1 MRFNKIML
9 ISIILFAILTIGAVS
24 ASQDLNSSD
33 MLTSDEL
40 GEEVVQDDS
49 SDVLGDVEVKDGENE
64 IEDDPLI
71 FDSTDEECYV
81 TLYLQPDSKGTLT
94 VSVDGVPAKLNVVGD
109 AEEDEDD
116 DFIITVNG
124 GSKTEA
130 TLYGENYDDDENE
143 AISNYASEDWSISF
157 AKLAPGDHTIFV
169 KFVDLVKKTN
179 PAYNLE
185 KTFNITMIAG
195 EEDELEIDIDPFYGK
210 NESNRIE
217 FGSLDDSQISNLTV
231 FIDGV
236 SRNIVNR
243 AIDLSALDLGKH
255 TIVIYNG
262 NKVAVN
268 TTFTIVVG
276 IITGPK
282 EDSFIYNANKVISLS
297 LPQSAKG
304 NMIITINNEEIDS
317 IPLVNGSASYSLS
330 NLGVGAYDIYADFD
344 GDEFEV
350 TPYEHY
356 IEIYPIIVCPSKM
369 TVGEK
374 KYITFEANANTRG
387 TFDVEVDWEPYASVP
402 IVNGKASILLDRIDD
417 GDVEITARYSSLD
430 ADVYSVEQN
439 FEMEVA
445 SVDPKI
451 YAPNIKMTYLQNVV
465 MDVKVFGTNGR
476 LAEEDEDVE
485 IEIGN
490 KYYYDPSIGKNG
502 IAKQK
507 INVPPG
513 KYTVKISYGDTTV
526 KRTLVVYHALKMS
539 GVKVKKS
546 AKKLVLKATLKVGK
560 KAIKGKKVTFKFN
573 GKKFKAKTNSK
584 GVAKVT
590 VNKKY
595 LQKLKVGKKVK
606 IQATYLKD
614 TVKKSVKVK
623 K

>member
-1 MRFNKIML
+1 MKLKKIML
-9 ISIILFAILTIGAVS
+9 IGIILFAILTIGAVS

-33 MLTSDEL
+33 VFTSDEL

-64 IEDDPLI
+64 IEDEPLI
-71 FDSTDEECYV
+71 FDSTDAECYV
-81 TLYLQPDSKGTLT
+81 GLYLQPDSKGTLT
-94 VSVDGVPAKLNVVGD
+94 VSVDGKQAKLNVIGD
-109 AEEDEDD
+109 SEEDEDD
-116 DFIITVNG
+116 DFIITVND
-124 GSKTEA
+124 GSKTQA
-130 TLYGENYDDDENE
+130 IIYGEDYENSDNS

-157 AKLAPGDHTIFV
+157 AKLAPGDHTIFI
-169 KFVDLVKKTN
+169 KFVDSRKN
-179 PAYNLE
+179 DPAYNLE

-195 EEDELEIDIDPFYGK
+195 EEEELEIDIDPYYGK

-304 NMIITINNEEIDS
+304 NLIITINNGEIDP

-330 NLGVGAYDIYADFD
+330 NLGVGAYDIYADYD
-344 GDEFEV
+344 GGEFEV

-387 TFDVEVDWEPYASVP
+387 TFDVEVDWKTYASVT
-402 IVNGKASILLDRIDD
+402 IVNGKASILLDMIDD

-430 ADVYSVEQN
+430 ADVYSVEQF

-445 SVDPKI
+445 SVEPKI

-490 KYYYDPSIGKNG
+490 NYYYDPSIGKNG

-513 KYTVKISYGDTTV
+513 KYTVKIYYGDTII

-539 GVKVKKS
+539 NVKVKKS